1 MRKKFVSALLFGAL
15 ITASTSTLLVSC
27 KDYDDDLTEIRG
39 IIAENETDL
48 TSLIEGKVETVNAEI
63 DRLNSQA
70 EELASAYKEADEALQ
85 AAIAGAETNANAYA
99 DIQRAEAEKASI
111 EAARKM
117 VDEAVATLEAS
128 ISAANAKIEE
138 QGKSIAAL
146 ISADAELTKGIE
158 AAKARANEAYALAEK
173 AEKLAEENATEIG
186 GLKTTLST
194 ITTNLQT
201 VKDNLD
207 EEIRLL
213 NGKVADLLAKAETQ
227 AATITSL
234 EGQLKSLRESNETA
248 IQNLKDKDSELIEK
262 IEKDNKAIGERL
274 DNEVAKLKEQAED
287 NLAEAKTYTDAA
299 IQKVSGK
306 IDGLTATVNGIK
318 VDISD
323 LNLAI
328 DGIKVDISGIETAY
342 KAADTA
348 LRTDLEGMIG
358 DLGEQLETLKSN
370 QAGTDNA
377 QNGRIQAL
385 EDLLAAI
392 GDGDIKKFSE
402 KVQGMDTNIDDLKD
416 SVTSINASLAYEG
429 KRLKSLVFAP
439 TAYVDGIECI
449 KFTTLQYKDWGTN
462 KSDWEADAAK
472 SGNADYYID
481 DKEHAEEYLVNPK
494 NVLKGDIDTLTF
506 ISNDATNTRAVSES
520 APIAVAG
527 WDITNGVMKLKIKKT
542 NSDPI
547 GADRKNF
554 TIVAL
559 KATLSDKFLTEEE
572 IKNGEKAEV
581 YSDWARLYET
591 SQTPYIHNKTR
602 HDKAGKPTES
612 EEDSHFWNYSTVYNN
627 KTKADALPTEFNGEH
642 IAAEVYYKN
651 SIDLLSLVEVCD
663 KDGELYDMEKYDLAF
678 EFHVMDYVLENE
690 NDATDKTNQK
700 HFAKL
705 NEDGHTLVSTAR
717 DNTTTGNRDA
727 IGRQPMI
734 QAVLKDVRDPKQEKV
749 VGVRYFKIKWIDKID
764 VTTYKEFLGDFKEA
778 YKCGDFVV
786 GDNPVEDGG
795 LRVFEENMNKLYTTY
810 NMSRDEFHNK
820 YTLHSGL
827 FESEAEAMKENGTV
841 AAKFGTIVDQ
851 ADAGGAGQTH
861 NLLWTIGTVKNAAT
875 QAEYE
880 AGYKE
885 IIAWGY
891 FVDKVNPKSRIIFPV
906 KLTLTIAKM
915 GYAVDKDEALWLP
928 GLDTRKI
935 NPQLESDKTY
945 GNASFATTQILG
957 NFLIGYAGAPATID
971 DLVENSEEAVIVF
984 NEAKLGALAEATST
998 AKDDWKI
1005 TNDGLTLNYKNE
1017 KAAVIS
1023 GSDIQL
1029 WESQNGAEGSK
1040 PSAGAK
1046 LLVGKSAPVKVVGK
1060 YCELVQIVDAYNM
1073 NFITPLA
1080 ITASTKNVEVKDITA
1095 GGGSSA
1101 TLAGSIEVKEV
1112 AAANKRVVWN
1122 NKTGKDAV
1130 NNAVLVKWYG
1140 FEEPVYTTDAAKTNI
1155 QKNGSIGSACN
1166 VLLSDIKNADGT
1178 KKYDVEISGTGGDT
1192 KVIFKNM
1199 SGNAIGQEFKIEIP
1213 VTIKTKWQDMEAKVI
1228 VTVKPNI

>member
-201 VKDNLD
+201 VKDNLN

-262 IEKDNKAIGERL
+262 IEKDNKAIGDRL
-274 DNEVAKLKEQAED
+274 DTEVADLKKQAED
-287 NLAEAKTYTDAA
+287 NLTEAKTYTDAE
-299 IQKVSGK
+299 IQKVSSK
-306 IDGLTATVNGIK
+306 IDDLTATVNGVK
-318 VDISD
+318 VNISD

-328 DGIKVDISGIETAY
+328 DGLKVDIKGIENAY

-358 DLGEQLETLKSN
+358 DLEDQLETLKSN
-370 QAGTDNA
+370 QTSTDNA
-377 QNGRIQAL
+377 QNGRIKAL

-402 KVQGMDTNIDDLKD
+402 KVQGMDTNIDDLKV

-439 TAYVDGIECI
+439 TAYIDGIECI

-462 KSDWEADAAK
+462 KNDWEADAAK
-472 SGNADYYID
+472 SSNVDYYID

-494 NVLKGDIDTLTF
+494 NVLAGDILSDGVKF
-506 ISNDATNTRAVSES
+506 VSNTATNTTRAVSES
-520 APIAVAG
+520 APIDVAS
-527 WDITNGVMKLKIKKT
+527 WEITNGVMKLKIKKA
-542 NSDPI
+542 NSKPI
-547 GADRKNF
+547 GDDRKNF

-749 VGVRYFKIKWIDKID
+749 VDVRYFKIKWIDKID
-764 VTTYKEFLGDFKEA
+764 VTTYKEFLGNFTEA
-778 YKCGDFVV
+778 YKCEDPVV
-786 GDNPVEDGG
+786 GDG

-861 NLLWTIGTVKNAAT
+861 NLLWTIGTKKNAAT

-915 GYAVDKDEALWLP
+915 DYAVNKEEAMWN
-928 GLDTRKI
+928 GALDTRGI
-935 NPQLESDKTY
+935 NPILEDDKQY
-945 GNASFATTQILG
+945 GLDFFATTQLRG
-957 NFLIGYAGAPATID
+957 DFLIGYNGSPATID
-971 DLVENSEEAVIVF
+971 DLVKNSEEAVIVF
-984 NEAKLGALAEATST
+984 NEAKLGTLPKNSDTDKWTIS
-998 AKDDWKI
+998 D
-1005 TNDGLTLNYKNE
+1005 DGLTLYYNNE

-1040 PSAGAK
+1040 PSVGAK
-1046 LLVGKSAPVKVVGK
+1046 LLVGKNVPVKVVGK

-1073 NFITPLA
+1073 NFITPLV
-1080 ITASTKNVEVKDITA
+1080 ITASTKNVEVKDVTA
-1095 GGGSSA
+1095 GGGSSE
-1101 TLAGSIEVKEV
+1101 TLAGSIEVKEDGI
-1112 AAANKRVVWN
+1112 ANKRVVWN

-1130 NNAVLVKWYG
+1130 DNAVLRKWYG
-1140 FEEPVYTTDAAKTNI
+1140 FEEPVYSIPEARTNI
-1155 QKNGSIGSACN
+1155 QKNGSIGSVCN

-1178 KKYDVEISGTGGDT
+1178 KKFDVEVSGTGGNT
-1192 KVIFKNM
+1192 KVTFKNM
-1199 SGNAIGQEFKIEIP
+1199 SGNAIGQEFKILIP
-1213 VTIKTKWQDMEAKVI
+1213 VTIKTKWQDMKAEVI

>member
-1 MRKKFVSALLFGAL
+1 MRKKFVSALLFGAF

-274 DNEVAKLKEQAED
+274 DNEVAKLKKQAED
-287 NLAEAKTYTDAA
+287 NLAEAKTYTNAE
-299 IQKVSGK
+299 IQKVSSK
-306 IDGLTATVNGIK
+306 IDDLTATVNGVK
-318 VDISD
+318 VNISD

-328 DGIKVDISGIETAY
+328 DGIKVDIKGIENAY

-358 DLGEQLETLKSN
+358 DLEDQLETLKSN
-370 QAGTDNA
+370 QTSTDNA
-377 QNGRIQAL
+377 QNGRIKAL

-402 KVQGMDTNIDDLKD
+402 KVQGMDTNIDDLKG

-472 SGNADYYID
+472 SSNTDYYID

-494 NVLKGDIDTLTF
+494 NVLASDILSDGVKF
-506 ISNDATNTRAVSES
+506 VSNTATNTTRAVSES
-520 APIAVAG
+520 APIDVAS
-527 WDITNGVMKLKIKKT
+527 WEIANGVMKLKIKKADS
-542 NSDPI
+542 NPI
-547 GADRKNF
+547 GDDRKNF

-591 SQTPYIHNKTR
+591 SKTPYIHNKLA
-602 HDKAGKPTES
+602 HDKAGKSIES
-612 EEDSHFWNYSTVYNN
+612 AEDSHFWNYSTVYNN
-627 KTKADALPTEFNGEH
+627 GTKANSLPTEFNQKH
-642 IAAEVYYKN
+642 IVTEVYYKDN
-651 SIDLLSLVEVCD
+651 IDLLSLVEVCD

-734 QAVLKDVRDPKQEKV
+734 QAVLKDVRNQKV
-749 VGVRYFKIKWIDKID
+749 VDVRYFKIKWIDKID
-764 VTTYKEFLGDFKEA
+764 VKIYPELLGEFTKTYE
-778 YKCGDFVV
+778 CSR
-786 GDNPVEDGG
+786 PVEG
-795 LRVFEENMNKLYTTY
+795 LRVLEEKMNKLYATY
-810 NMSRDEFHNK
+810 DMSRDEFHNK
-820 YTLHSGL
+820 YTLHSDL
-827 FESEAEAMKENGTV
+827 FESEEEAKKENGTV
-841 AAKFGTIVDQ
+841 AAKFGTIADQ
-851 ADAGGAGQTH
+851 PDAGGAGQTH
-861 NLLWTIGTVKNAAT
+861 NVLWTIHTGQNAAT

-880 AGYKE
+880 AGRKE
-885 IIAWGY
+885 ITAWGY
-891 FVDKVNPKSRIIFPV
+891 YEDKVNPKSRIIFSV
-906 KLTLTIAKM
+906 KLTLKLTRMA
-915 GYAVDKDEALWLP
+915 YADGVGKDQTMWKEGA
-928 GLDTRKI
+928 RFI
-935 NPQLESDKTY
+935 NPQLESDETY

-957 NFLIGYAGAPATID
+957 NFLKGYLKNGATPATID
-971 DLVENSEEAVIVF
+971 DLVNFGAAKGGVADIVF
-984 NEAKLGALAEATST
+984 DEAKLGALAEATST

-1046 LLVGKSAPVKVVGK
+1046 LLVGKSAPVKLVDK
-1060 YCELVQIVDAYNM
+1060 FCELVQIVDAYNM

>member
-1 MRKKFVSALLFGAL
+1 MRKKFVSALLFGAF

-274 DNEVAKLKEQAED
+274 DNEVAKLKKQAED
-287 NLAEAKTYTDAA
+287 NLAEAKTYTNAE
-299 IQKVSGK
+299 IQKVSSK
-306 IDGLTATVNGIK
+306 IDDLTATVNGVK
-318 VDISD
+318 VNISD

-328 DGIKVDISGIETAY
+328 DGIKVDIKGIENAY

-358 DLGEQLETLKSN
+358 DLEDQLETLKSN
-370 QAGTDNA
+370 QTSTDNA
-377 QNGRIQAL
+377 QNGRIKAL

-402 KVQGMDTNIDDLKD
+402 KVQGMDTNIDDLKG

-462 KSDWEADAAK
+462 KNDWEANAAK
-472 SGNADYYID
+472 SGNKSYVID
-481 DKEHAEEYLVNPK
+481 DAEQLEEYLANPK
-494 NVLKGDIDTLTF
+494 NVLKSDITSLSF
-506 ISNDATNTRAVSES
+506 ISNKATNTRAVSES
-520 APIAVAG
+520 APIAIDK
-527 WDITNGVMKLKIKKT
+527 WDITGGVMKLNIKKT
-542 NSDPI
+542 VDDSF
-547 GADRKNF
+547 GTDRNNF

-559 KATLSDKFLTEEE
+559 KATLSDKFFTEEE
-572 IKNGEKAEV
+572 KKNGEKAEV

-591 SQTPYIHNKTR
+591 SQTPYIHNKTA
-602 HDKAGKPTES
+602 HDNAGKPTES
-612 EEDSHFWNYSTVYNN
+612 AEKSHFWNYSTVYNN
-627 KTKADALPTEFNGEH
+627 GTKADALPTEFNKKH
-642 IAAEVYYKN
+642 IAAEVYYKDN
-651 SIDLLSLVEVCD
+651 IDLLSLVEVCD
-663 KDGELYDMEKYDLAF
+663 KEGTLYDMEKYGLAF
-678 EFHVMDYVLENE
+678 EFHVMDYKLKNENE
-690 NDATDKTNQK
+690 AEKETDQK

-749 VGVRYFKIKWIDKID
+749 VDVRYFKIQWIDKID
-764 VTTYKEFLGDFKEA
+764 VKTYGQLDAFEKPYA
-778 YKCGDFVV
+778 CC
-786 GDNPVEDGG
+786 EDVKD
-795 LRVFEENMNKLYTTY
+795 LRVLEENMNKLYATY
-810 NMSRDEFHNK
+810 DMSRDEFHNK

-841 AAKFGTIVDQ
+841 AAKFGTIADQ
-851 ADAGGAGQTH
+851 PDAGGAGQTH
-861 NLLWTIGTVKNAAT
+861 NLLWTINTTQNAAT

-880 AGYKE
+880 AGRKE
-885 IIAWGY
+885 ITAWGY
-891 FVDKVNPKSRIIFPV
+891 YEDKVNPKSRIIFSV
-906 KLTLTIAKM
+906 KLTLKLTRMA
-915 GYAVDKDEALWLP
+915 YADGVGKDQTMWKEGA
-928 GLDTRKI
+928 RFI
-935 NPQLESDKTY
+935 NPQLESDETY

-957 NFLIGYAGAPATID
+957 NFLKGYLKNGATPATID
-971 DLVENSEEAVIVF
+971 DLVNYGDVTSIVF
-984 NEAKLGALAEATST
+984 DEAKLGALAEATST

-1029 WESQNGAEGSK
+1029 WESQNGEEGSK

-1046 LLVGKSAPVKVVGK
+1046 LLVGKSAPVKLVDK
-1060 YCELVQIVDAYNM
+1060 YCTDLIQIIDAYNM

-1140 FEEPVYTTDAAKTNI
+1140 FEVPVYTTDAAKTNI